1 MNIRNEI
8 LEPDCFYHIY
18 NRGVN
23 NCTIFNEDKNYLFF
37 LKKFLE
43 YSKSVLEVYAYCLM
57 PNHFHFVIK
66 IKSKI
71 ELEEFLTTQLNRP
84 TDENGL
90 HTNDM
95 VVSKQIGKFIS
106 SYSQAYN
113 KTIARHGPLLE
124 SPFKRKKI
132 CDEQYLKNVIIYTH
146 LNPVTLNENFEG
158 YGYSSYRSI
167 LSNKLTNLKRE
178 DVLNLFGGKENFIYS
193 HKYPPK
199 CDFDFF

>member
-90 HTNDM
+90 HNNDM

-106 SYSQAYN
+106 SYS
-113 KTIARHGPLLE
+113 
-124 SPFKRKKI
+124 
-132 CDEQYLKNVIIYTH
+132 
-146 LNPVTLNENFEG
+146 
-158 YGYSSYRSI
+158 
-167 LSNKLTNLKRE
+167 
-178 DVLNLFGGKENFIYS
+178 
-193 HKYPPK
+193 
-199 CDFDFF
+199 